1 MATFD
6 PDRGKLIAYGG
17 NTDFSDLWEVDVA
30 TGLRTDRTTCA
41 YVNVFA
47 NWGDALAYDAGRK
60 RVVRFPYSG
69 ASNVREWDPVTNVWT
84 NRPAP
89 SGSAVP
95 DGYGRV
101 AVFDTNRALMI
112 VFITTTSGAISVWE
126 WNGTT
131 GGWTQRQASFP
142 TMFSYGL
149 SSLAFDPGRNVLWGF
164 GGVPNSFP
172 ISSSDRLWTWNVA
185 TTELVDLTPATRPA
199 AWPVARSGA
208 GLAYDVLRNKVMLYG
223 GSVGSFSRRDF
234 WEWNPA
240 AATWTDL
247 TPSGLSP
254 SGGDTPGIVW
264 PPIDSLGEYHLFA
277 DPARGRLVLLHTN
290 NLMAVGHSG
299 AWLWDAA
306 RSTWSEPKVDTAPA
320 LWPNNIGVSASTTWD
335 DDDGA
340 IFLASYGELWRWTA
354 SDGVWTA
361 LAWRGGMGAPNSL
374 PHIDGAAIA
383 YDPKARKIVLFG
395 GELAFTGGTP
405 AMLVNDLRLW
415 DPATSQLSIV
425 SRPAG
430 AAWPEPRRN
439 HAMAYDPVR
448 QRVLMFG
455 GSKPEPSRELWELDT
470 ASGTWRDLS
479 GAAAGAAWPE
489 ARMGH
494 SMALDPERRVF
505 VLKGGGDTSWANP
518 TAALDATWELTAGT
532 ASWSKRAAP
541 SPEGPFGVPLAFVSG
556 VGLLTVGPR
565 TGAADGFELRRW
577 DGTAGTW
584 TPLVDLP
591 PATWMTPPYFGGF
604 VGARNHAVLLWVPV
618 GDTTVAGEDRLFYR
632 LSQWGPTP

>member
-1 MATFD
+1 MNRRVLAVLAVAVLGSCSRSTNSPQDASGTGGSGGIGGSGGRAGGPGSGGAAGGAGGSADAGSSAGATGGSSTGGSGATDGGVPPTDGGGPLAWVDRSPCHFPATIPAGRSSPMATFD

-47 NWGDALAYDAGRK
+47 NWGDALAFDAGRK

-185 TTELVDLTPATRPA
+185 TTELVDLTPAMRPA

-208 GLAYDVLRNKVMLYG
+208 GLAYDVLRDKVMLYG

-277 DPARGRLVLLHTN
+277 DPARGRLVLAAHQQPHGGGTLRRVALGRRALH
-290 NLMAVGHSG
+290 LVGAEGGH
-299 AWLWDAA
+299 A
-306 RSTWSEPKVDTAPA
+306 RRPYGRTTS
-320 LWPNNIGVSASTTWD
+320 GVSASTTVGRRRWRASSSPRTESS
-335 DDDGA
+335 GA
-340 IFLASYGELWRWTA
+340 GRPPTVSGRP
-354 SDGVWTA
+354 SR
-361 LAWRGGMGAPNSL
+361 WRGGMGAPNSL
-374 PHIDGAAIA
+374 PQIDGAAIA

-395 GELAFTGGTP
+395 GELVFTGGTP
-405 AMLVNDLRLW
+405 AMLVNDLRLLGSG
-415 DPATSQLSIV
+415 DVAAV
-425 SRPAG
+425 DGVAARGRGVAG
-430 AAWPEPRRN
+430 APTRSRDGLRSRAAARVDVRRRQAGGEPRAVGAG
-439 HAMAYDPVR
+439 H
-448 QRVLMFG
+448 G
-455 GSKPEPSRELWELDT
+455 E
-470 ASGTWRDLS
+470 RDL
-479 GAAAGAAWPE
+479 A
-489 ARMGH
+489 
-494 SMALDPERRVF
+494 
-505 VLKGGGDTSWANP
+505 
-518 TAALDATWELTAGT
+518 
-532 ASWSKRAAP
+532 
-541 SPEGPFGVPLAFVSG
+541 
-556 VGLLTVGPR
+556 
-565 TGAADGFELRRW
+565 
-577 DGTAGTW
+577 
-584 TPLVDLP
+584 
-591 PATWMTPPYFGGF
+591 
-604 VGARNHAVLLWVPV
+604 
-618 GDTTVAGEDRLFYR
+618 
-632 LSQWGPTP
+632 